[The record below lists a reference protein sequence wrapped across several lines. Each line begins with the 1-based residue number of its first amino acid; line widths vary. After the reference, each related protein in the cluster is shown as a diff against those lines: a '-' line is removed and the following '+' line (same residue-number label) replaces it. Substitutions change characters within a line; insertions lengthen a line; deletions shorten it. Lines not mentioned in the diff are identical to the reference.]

1 MYRRYDA
8 FGRPLRQP
16 TLAEYQQ
23 LSQAYRKLV
32 ADHQALRAEL
42 QQQHALAR
50 NEAQRAVE
58 LENELREAQVRVE
71 ALEEALTEAKQ
82 QDATQAEPEVTL
94 EWHERY
100 LRLQA
105 DMDNYKKRQE
115 RRFAQQAADERQRI
129 LEDMLSLGD
138 HLDLGLQF
146 LRKHPEARSNSV
158 LSGFQDNLESTRRA
172 FLDTLRRHG
181 VEPMEAMGQPFDPH
195 QHEAIGHLYHPTIPE
210 EHVAQVVQ
218 PGYTDGGRLLRPA
231 RVLIS
236 SGQDAN
242 HLQPNEDGLSNGI

>member
-1 MYRRYDA
+1 MYRRYDP
-8 FGRPLRQP
+8 FGRPIRQP

-32 ADHQALRAEL
+32 ADHQALGAEL
-42 QQQHALAR
+42 QQQHSVAR
-50 NEAQRAVE
+50 VEARRAAQ
-58 LENELREAQVRVE
+58 LENELREAQARVE
-71 ALEEALTEAKQ
+71 ALEEALTEARQ
-82 QDATQAEPEVTL
+82 QNTTQPEPEATPD
-94 EWHERY
+94 WHERY

-105 DMDNYKKRQE
+105 EMDNYKKRQE

-146 LRKHPEARSNSV
+146 LRDHPEARSNSV

-172 FLDTLRRHG
+172 FLDALKRHG
-181 VEPMEAMGQPFDPH
+181 VEAMEAMGQPFDPH
-195 QHEAIGHLYHPTIPE
+195 QHEAMGHMPHPTIPE

-218 PGYTDGGRLLRPA
+218 PGYTDGDKLLRPA

-242 HLQPNEDGLSNGI
+242 HLQPSEDRLSNGV